1 MSARLII
8 RLLFGFSSDLTNSTN
23 LHMNSETAMLSRL
36 DRCSLYKNENR
47 HNQQAWFTFVSA
59 DVTNWQIPHFEVSRL
74 EVWMG
79 MVGNNIRWWL
89 FNWKNRLSAI
99 LNFLPEQLHE
109 EVSLLS
115 LSWEPVVGGDGE
127 LEENVP
133 AERKKLFCCPS
144 EKYLRDHNLFGKIS
158 EKCSQKVE
166 GSQISRVS
174 YSHRVGGFWT
184 I

>member
-1 MSARLII
+1 MRVDQL
-8 RLLFGFSSDLTNSTN
+8 
-23 LHMNSETAMLSRL
+23 
-36 DRCSLYKNENR
+36 
-47 HNQQAWFTFVSA
+47 
-59 DVTNWQIPHFEVSRL
+59 
-74 EVWMG
+74 
-79 MVGNNIRWWL
+79 
-89 FNWKNRLSAI
+89 KNRSSAI

-133 AERKKLFCCPS
+133 AKKNCCPS
-144 EKYLRDHNLFGKIS
+144 EKYLRYHNLFGKIS
-158 EKCSQKVE
+158 EKCSQKIE

-184 I
+184 N